1 MLRLSV
7 VAAVILTMFAGIAG
21 AQTKPTAP
29 QAQVWVTYAYDAASG
44 AWGLAWGKTD
54 RQATINDALSRCAKP
69 GCKAGNVTLAR
80 CIAAAQG
87 TQKGVTFG
95 SGNDADTAKTY
106 ALRFCQNT
114 GAGSTCEVLAVRCAG

>member
-1 MLRLSV
+1 MRLSV
-7 VAAVILTMFAGIAG
+7 IAALIVALVSGMAA

-87 TQKGVTFG
+87 TQKGMGFG
-95 SGNDADTAKTY
+95 SGNDADTAKNF
-106 ALRFCQNT
+106 ALRYCQNT
-114 GAGSTCEVLAVRCAG
+114 GAGSTCEVLAVRCGG

>member
-7 VAAVILTMFAGIAG
+7 IATFILALFAGTAA
-21 AQTKPTAP
+21 AQTNPTTP
-29 QAQVWVTYAYDAASG
+29 QAQVWVTYAYDAGSG

-80 CIAAAQG
+80 CIASTQG
-87 TQKGVTFG
+87 TQKGVWFG
-95 SGNDADTAKTY
+95 SGNDADAAKSFT
-106 ALRFCQNT
+106 LRYCQNS
-114 GAGSTCEVLAVRCAG
+114 GAGSTCEVLAVRRA

>member
-1 MLRLSV
+1 MFRLLRF
-7 VAAVILTMFAGIAG
+7 AFAILAMFAGSAA

-29 QAQVWVTYAYDAASG
+29 QQYWVTYAYDAASG
-44 AWGLAWGKTD
+44 AWGLGWGKTD

-69 GCKAGNVTLAR
+69 ACKAGNVTLAR

-87 TQKGVTFG
+87 TQKGMGFG

-114 GAGSTCEVLAVRCAG
+114 GAGSTCEVLAVRCGG